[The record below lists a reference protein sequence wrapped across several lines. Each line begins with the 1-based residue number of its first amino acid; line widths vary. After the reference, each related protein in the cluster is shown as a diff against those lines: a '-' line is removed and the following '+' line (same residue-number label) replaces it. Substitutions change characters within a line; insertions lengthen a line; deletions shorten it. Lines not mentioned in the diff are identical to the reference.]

1 MILIMIVTLFR
12 GACAANESYN
22 EETTLNPAFEM
33 AYWHFGLSIAQKWR
47 ERLGLQRHAEWDE
60 ILAKLAP
67 LATSPDG
74 IYYTRKRVEEYLIS

>member
-1 MILIMIVTLFR
+1 
-12 GACAANESYN
+12 
-22 EETTLNPAFEM
+22 M

-74 IYYTRKRVEEYLIS
+74 IYLPAERVEEYLIS

>member
-1 MILIMIVTLFR
+1 
-12 GACAANESYN
+12 
-22 EETTLNPAFEM
+22 M
-33 AYWHFGLSIAQKWR
+33 A

-74 IYYTRKRVEEYLIS
+74 ISYRRKRVEEYLISCEWYSC